1 MVKTEYRQVNIGEI
15 VESPIN
21 AQVMAEKEFSRLV
34 KNLKRD
40 GGLTATVL
48 LMHQSESDRLM
59 CISGHHRIR
68 ACKKAGINEVP
79 AMIIPELSESD
90 RIRLQLSHNDIHG
103 EPDIEIVHELLALM
117 QEVDKDLVGNY
128 GQEQL
133 KLKELEEISD
143 DQFRYVSVC
152 MKPESANLLMGMI
165 ESIDGDEK
173 LLIDKDEFEDMKI
186 ALTKAFKAGFK
197 TPGRAFR
204 RFLDIVLDHE
214 DELEN

>member
-1 MVKTEYRQVNIGEI
+1 MVEAEYRQVNIGEI
-15 VESPIN
+15 IESPVN

-34 KNLKRD
+34 KNIRRD

-48 LMHQSESDRLM
+48 LMRQSGTDRLM

-68 ACKKAGINEVP
+68 ACKKAGISNVP
-79 AMIIPELSESD
+79 VMIIPELSESD

-103 EPDIEIVHELLALM
+103 EPDMEIVHEMLLLM
-117 QEVDKDLVGNY
+117 QETDKEFVGDY
-128 GQEQL
+128 GQEQI
-133 KLKELEEISD
+133 KELGEISD

-152 MKPESANLLMGMI
+152 MKPESADLLMGII

-173 LLIDKDEFEDMKI
+173 LLIDKEEFEDMKV

>member
-1 MVKTEYRQVNIGEI
+1 MVETEYRQVNIGEI

-34 KNLKRD
+34 KNIKRD

-48 LMHQSESDRLM
+48 LMRQSGSDRLM

-79 AMIIPELSESD
+79 AMIIPELNESD

-103 EPDIEIVHELLALM
+103 EPDIDIVHELLALM
-117 QEVDKDLVGNY
+117 QEVDKEFVGNY
-128 GQEQL
+128 GQEQI
-133 KLKELEEISD
+133 KELEEISD

-152 MKPESANLLMGMI
+152 MKPESADLLMGII

-173 LLIDKDEFEDMKI
+173 LLIDKEEFEDMKV

-204 RFLDIVLDHE
+204 WFLDIVLDHE